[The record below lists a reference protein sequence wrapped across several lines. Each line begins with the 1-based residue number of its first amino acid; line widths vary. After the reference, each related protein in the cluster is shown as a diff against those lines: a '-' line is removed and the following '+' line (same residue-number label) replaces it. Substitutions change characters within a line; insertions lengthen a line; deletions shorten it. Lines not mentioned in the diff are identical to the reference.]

1 MSNFVRVLRLAC
13 RYRWTLAASV
23 ACALAVGVLW
33 GANFGAVYPF
43 VEVAFQ
49 GESLQQRVA
58 EEIEKAQRTAAELR
72 TDLVRLKA
80 AREKA
85 SEGQPSEGQPSKG
98 QPSKGQP
105 SKGQPSEEQ
114 PSEEQLRLVER
125 DIATAESRLEAE
137 GRAELAYRWAQP
149 YVDRYF
155 PDDPF
160 RTLVMVTG
168 LLLLGT
174 LVKELFLVA
183 NNVLVARLA
192 ELATYD
198 LRKLFYRRTLRMDLS
213 AFDEQGTTDLLSRFT
228 HDMQHVSE
236 GLVALFGKLVRE
248 PLKMAACLIG
258 AGIICWQLLLL
269 SVVIAPAAGLLI
281 RWLAKALKRAN
292 RRAME
297 EMAQMYNTLEETLRG
312 IKIVK
317 AFTSERQER
326 RRFHQG
332 AKNYYKRAMRIARYD
347 ALAHPL
353 TEVFGILV
361 ISLALLAGARLAL
374 SGETHL
380 LGIQMCPRP
389 LGLGSLLLFYVLLAG
404 AADPIRKLS
413 DVISRLQRAVAASD
427 RIYERLDRIPRVIE
441 PSNPVPCPSHRRDL
455 AFEHVSFDYRPGQPV
470 LQDVSLR
477 IPFGATVAIVGSN
490 GCGKSTLV
498 NLIARFYDPT
508 TGRVLLDG
516 VPLTSIR
523 SGELRAQIGLVA
535 QETVLFDDSVMNNI
549 RYGSPHATAEQ
560 VVAAAKQA
568 HAHEFITHALPE
580 GYETCVGS
588 GGSRLSGGQR
598 QRIALARAI
607 LRDPS
612 ILILDEATSQ
622 IDLESEQAIQDAL
635 ESFVRGRTA
644 VMITH
649 RLAALALADMV
660 VVMHAGRI
668 LDTGTH
674 EQLMAR
680 CGQYRRLHRLQ
691 FQEPGETPDAVA
703 A

>member
-1 MSNFVRVLRLAC
+1 MREASWFETAAINPGYCMRNFARVLRLAC
-13 RYRWTLAASV
+13 RYRWTFAASV

-33 GANFGAVYPF
+33 GANFGAIYPF
-43 VEVAFQ
+43 VEVAFR

-58 EEIEKAQRTAAELR
+58 EEIEKAQNTIVEFEAEI
-72 TDLVRLKA
+72 VRLKA
-80 AREKA
+80 AGREASGKELRRIESQIASAEARIA
-85 SEGQPSEGQPSKG
+85 SE
-98 QPSKGQP
+98 
-105 SKGQPSEEQ
+105 
-114 PSEEQLRLVER
+114 RH
-125 DIATAESRLEAE
+125 
-137 GRAELAYRWAQP
+137 AELGYQWAQP
-149 YVDRYF
+149 YVARYL
-155 PDDPF
+155 PSDPF
-160 RTLVMVTG
+160 QTLVMITG

-174 LVKELFLVA
+174 LAKELFLVA

-198 LRKLFYRRTLRMDLS
+198 LRKLFYRRTLRMDLG
-213 AFDEQGTTDLLSRFT
+213 AFDEQGTTDLISRFT
-228 HDMQHVSE
+228 HDMQHVSD

-258 AGIICWQLLLL
+258 AGIICWRLLLL
-269 SVVIAPAAGLLI
+269 SVVIAPVAGLLI

-332 AKNYYKRAMRIARYD
+332 AKNYFRRAMRIARYD
-347 ALAHPL
+347 ALAHPM
-353 TEVFGILV
+353 TEISGILV
-361 ISLALLAGARLAL
+361 ISLALLAGARLVL

-380 LGIQMCPRP
+380 LGIQMSPRP
-389 LGLGSLLLFYVLLAG
+389 LGLGTLLLFYALLAG
-404 AADPIRKLS
+404 AADPIRKFS
-413 DVISRLQRAVAASD
+413 DVITRLQRAVAASD
-427 RIYERLDRIPRVIE
+427 RIYERLDRLPRVAE
-441 PSNPVPCPSHRRDL
+441 PVNAVACPLHRRDL
-455 AFEHVSFDYRPGQPV
+455 VFDKLSFEYRPGQPV
-470 LQDVSLR
+470 LQDISLR

-508 TGRVLLDG
+508 GGRVLLDG
-516 VPLTSIR
+516 VPLTSVR
-523 SGELRAQIGLVA
+523 ASELRRQIGLVT
-535 QETVLFDDSVMNNI
+535 QETVLFDDTAMNNI
-549 RYGSPHATAEQ
+549 RYGSPQATPEQ
-560 VVAAAKQA
+560 VIEAAKQA
-568 HAHEFITHALPE
+568 HAHEFITQALPE
-580 GYETCVGS
+580 GYETRVGA

-607 LRDPS
+607 LRDPT

-622 IDLESEQAIQDAL
+622 IDLESEQAIQNAL
-635 ESFVRGRTA
+635 ESFVRDRTA

-649 RLAALALADMV
+649 RLAALALADQV

-680 CGQYRRLHRLQ
+680 CGLYRRLHRLQ
-691 FQEPGETPDAVA
+691 FQEPDETPEAVA

>member
-1 MSNFVRVLRLAC
+1 MRNFARVLRLVG
-13 RYRWTLAASV
+13 RYRWTFATSV

-33 GANFGAVYPF
+33 GGNFGAIYPF

-49 GESLQQRVA
+49 GKSLQQRVA
-58 EEIEKAQRTAAELR
+58 EEIEKAQITTVELR
-72 TDLVRLKA
+72 TEIVRLES
-80 AREKA
+80 ARRGA
-85 SEGQPSEGQPSKG
+85 SGKE
-98 QPSKGQP
+98 
-105 SKGQPSEEQ
+105 
-114 PSEEQLRLVER
+114 LRRIESQIASTEARIDAER
-125 DIATAESRLEAE
+125 
-137 GRAELAYRWAQP
+137 RAELGYQWAQP
-149 YVDRYF
+149 YVERYL
-155 PDDPF
+155 PSDPF
-160 RTLVMVTG
+160 QTLVMITG

-174 LVKELFLVA
+174 LAKELFLVG

-198 LRKLFYRRTLRMDLS
+198 LRKLFYRRTLRMDLG
-213 AFDEQGTTDLLSRFT
+213 AFDEQGTTDLISRFT
-228 HDMQHVSE
+228 HDMQHVSD

-258 AGIICWQLLLL
+258 AGMICWRLLLL
-269 SVVIAPAAGLLI
+269 SVVIAPVAGLLI

-297 EMAQMYNTLEETLRG
+297 EMSQMYNTLEETLRG

-332 AKNYYKRAMRIARYD
+332 AKNYFKQAMRIARYD
-347 ALAHPL
+347 ALAHPM
-353 TEVFGILV
+353 TEMSGILV

-380 LGIQMCPRP
+380 LGIQMCSRP
-389 LGLGSLLLFYVLLAG
+389 LGLGALLLFYALLAG
-404 AADPIRKLS
+404 AADPIRKFS
-413 DVISRLQRAVAASD
+413 DVITRLQRAVAASD
-427 RIYERLDRIPRVIE
+427 RIYERLDRLPRVAE
-441 PSNPVPCPSHRRDL
+441 PANAVSCPLHCRDL
-455 AFEHVSFDYRPGQPV
+455 VFDRVSFGYRPGQSV

-508 TGRVLLDG
+508 GGSVLLDG
-516 VPLTSIR
+516 VPLTSVR
-523 SGELRAQIGLVA
+523 ASELRRQIGLVT
-535 QETVLFDDSVMNNI
+535 QETVLFDDTVINNI
-549 RYGSPHATAEQ
+549 RYGSPQATPEQ
-560 VVAAAKQA
+560 VIEAAKQA
-568 HAHEFITHALPE
+568 HAHEFITRALPD
-580 GYETCVGS
+580 GYETCVGA
-588 GGSRLSGGQR
+588 GGNRLSGGQR

-607 LRDPS
+607 LRDPT

-622 IDLESEQAIQDAL
+622 IDLESEQAIQNAL
-635 ESFVRGRTA
+635 ESFVRDRTA

-649 RLAALALADMV
+649 RLAALTLADQI
-660 VVMHAGRI
+660 VVMHAGCI

-680 CGQYRRLHRLQ
+680 CRLYRRLHRLQ
-691 FQEPGETPDAVA
+691 FQEPDETSEAVA